1 MRFRTPLYAIAA
13 ALLLAASPQIRIIRA
28 GGDARAAAARRPPS
42 RQPPSQQQQ
51 QQQQQPSPPPQR
63 QRPEAPPPAPL
74 LAPPPPQTPP
84 QPTPT
89 PARPQTV
96 EEGEVL
102 NVETSLVNV
111 LFNAAD
117 RERRYVTTL
126 RREDVRVFEND
137 VAQEVSAFQHET
149 SLPISIAILIDVSF
163 SQAIALPDAQQAAK
177 RFAGSILRPGRD
189 ELAVL
194 SFAGAA
200 TVEQDLTD
208 DLALL
213 RRAIDGVVIEP
224 PADRDTVYEYEE
236 GERAEVPPAQNDLIG
251 LPGTTALWDAVWAT
265 SNELMARAPRNAR
278 RALIVLSD
286 GHDTSSRIRREDAVD
301 AAVKANTIVYTI
313 GFEPDC
319 DDCRF
324 DKKALRRL
332 SEETGGRAF
341 FPKVAADFDTAFG
354 QIEHE
359 LRTQYLLSY
368 APTNRERD
376 GTFRRIRLEITN
388 PQLQKQKIKLA
399 YREGYYALPPR
410 PRPARSADAP
420 ANSQQRL
427 KRPPRRPRKKN

>member
-1 MRFRTPLYAIAA
+1 MRFRTPLYALAA
-13 ALLLAASPQIRIIRA
+13 ALLLAASSQIRITRA
-28 GGDARAAAARRPPS
+28 GGDTPAAATQ
-42 RQPPSQQQQ
+42 QPPA
-51 QQQQQPSPPPQR
+51 QQPQPQ
-63 QRPEAPPPAPL
+63 
-74 LAPPPPQTPP
+74 PQ

-89 PARPQTV
+89 PQRQPATPPPPPVPLLTPLPSQTPPPHPTPAEPQTV
-96 EEGEVL
+96 DEGEVL
-102 NVETSLVNV
+102 NVETNLVNV
-111 LFNAAD
+111 LFNAVD

-137 VAQEVSAFQHET
+137 VPQELSAFQHET
-149 SLPISIAILIDVSF
+149 SLPISIAILMDVSF

-194 SFAGAA
+194 SFAGAT

-208 DLALL
+208 NLPALH
-213 RRAIDGVVIEP
+213 RAVDGVVIEP
-224 PADRDTVYEYEE
+224 PADKDTIYEYEE
-236 GERAEVPPAQNDLIG
+236 GERADVPPAQNDLIG
-251 LPGTTALWDAVWAT
+251 LPGTTALWDAVWAAST
-265 SNELMARAPRNAR
+265 ELMARAPRNAR

-286 GHDTSSRIRREDAVD
+286 GHDTSSRVRREEAVD
-301 AAVKANTIVYTI
+301 AAVKANAVVYTI

-319 DDCRF
+319 EDCRF

-332 SEETGGRAF
+332 AEETGGLAF
-341 FPKVAADFDTAFG
+341 FPEVTADFNTAFG

-368 APTNRERD
+368 VPTNRERD
-376 GTFRRIRLEITN
+376 GSFRRIRLEITN

-410 PRPARSADAP
+410 PRPARSADVP
-420 ANSQQRL
+420 TNSQQRL
-427 KRPPRRPRKKN
+427 KRPPRRPRKN